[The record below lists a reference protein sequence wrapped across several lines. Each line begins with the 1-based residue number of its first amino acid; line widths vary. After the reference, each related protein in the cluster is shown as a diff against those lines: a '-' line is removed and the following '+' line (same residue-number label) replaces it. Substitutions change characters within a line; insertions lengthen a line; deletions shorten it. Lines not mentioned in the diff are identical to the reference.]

1 EVEAEGGTA
10 GGGGVTVYCLI
21 DYCLLLINSPTV
33 VQLVQWKQPRMS
45 AVAFGLSFLVLVS
58 VATLSIISV
67 VSYLLLACLCV
78 TITFRVY
85 KAVIQAVQ
93 KSDDGHPFRSLLERD
108 ISVSSESVR
117 LLTDQSLI
125 HLNWFISQS
134 RRLLLVQDLVDS
146 LKLAAVM
153 WLMTYIGS
161 VFNGVTIMIL
171 ADIMFFTTPLIYQK
185 KKVRQTVN
193 NILTQ
198 KRRQEGKTES
208 RLSEH
213 MVRSRSGAM

>member
-1 EVEAEGGTA
+1 MADSTSSCSDSSSSSSSSSLR
-10 GGGGVTVYCLI
+10 CL
-21 DYCLLLINSPTV
+21 SHSV

-171 ADIMFFTTPLIYQK
+171 DIMFFTTPLIYQK
-185 KKVRQTVN
+185 KKAQIDQNVALLRCRLEET
-193 NILTQ
+193 LQ
-198 KRRQEGKTES
+198 KLQNK
-208 RLSEH
+208 LP
-213 MVRSRSGAM
+213 GAVKRTKAE

>member
-1 EVEAEGGTA
+1 MKEGRQEEVEE
-10 GGGGVTVYCLI
+10 
-21 DYCLLLINSPTV
+21 
-33 VQLVQWKQPRMS
+33 QPRMS

-171 ADIMFFTTPLIYQK
+171 GETGSLWFSLVLFWFCSGSEL
-185 KKVRQTVN
+185 TV
-193 NILTQ
+193 
-198 KRRQEGKTES
+198 EGKTES

>member
-1 EVEAEGGTA
+1 
-10 GGGGVTVYCLI
+10 
-21 DYCLLLINSPTV
+21 
-33 VQLVQWKQPRMS
+33 MS

-171 ADIMFFTTPLIYQK
+171 GETGSLWFSLYDAVADSGSDEFKGSEFQQQK
-185 KKVRQTVN
+185 FATVVFRQHLDNVQ
-193 NILTQ
+193 IL
-198 KRRQEGKTES
+198 
-208 RLSEH
+208 
-213 MVRSRSGAM
+213 